1 MAKYDPLRDYLK
13 RQRADEIELT
23 FAEIERRIGAMLP
36 KSANQAHWWAGVADD
51 GAESLQGQAWK
62 SAGFDALLIAGKDR
76 VLFRKARP

>member
-36 KSANQAHWWAGVADD
+36 KSANQAQWWAGVADA
-51 GAESLQGQAWK
+51 GAGSVQGQAWK
-62 SAGFDALLIAGKDR
+62 SVGFDAVLIAGKDR
-76 VLFRKARP
+76 VLFRKTRS